1 MCCQSN
7 ADTQEMA
14 IESRNILSGG
24 RETHTPCP
32 AVSVVVPN
40 FNYAR
45 YLPQR
50 IESVLN
56 QTFTDFEVILL
67 DDASTDNSV
76 EVMRRYAETDNRIS
90 RIEVNATNSGSPFLQ
105 WERGVKLARG
115 RYIWIAE
122 ADDFADPEFLASCMK
137 AFETDNTI
145 TMAMTM
151 SHLVDSEGNPSGHKP
166 FEDFEPDGNTRF
178 FDGRDFIRRYMTIVN
193 GCYNAS
199 MVLFR
204 KDCYTDIKDRT
215 FTGMR
220 YCGDWMLWLQMMLQ
234 GKVARIDRRLNS
246 FRLHGRS
253 VTDASA
259 TAQRG
264 RPEEM
269 AVDLFLLSV
278 PHLLTTYQRRRARY
292 RTYRDLRKRPEL
304 LSRVKE
310 LCPRIDSILRVNRVN
325 FMFYWIYMHAPVRF
339 RK

>member
-1 MCCQSN
+1 M
-7 ADTQEMA
+7 
-14 IESRNILSGG
+14 
-24 RETHTPCP
+24 
-32 AVSVVVPN
+32 
-40 FNYAR
+40 
-45 YLPQR
+45 
-50 IESVLN
+50 
-56 QTFTDFEVILL
+56 
-67 DDASTDNSV
+67 
-76 EVMRRYAETDNRIS
+76 
-90 RIEVNATNSGSPFLQ
+90 
-105 WERGVKLARG
+105 KLARG

-122 ADDFADPEFLASCMK
+122 ADDFADPAFLASCMK
-137 AFETDNTI
+137 AFEADNTI
-145 TMAMTM
+145 TMAITM
-151 SHLVDSEGNPSGHKP
+151 SHLVDSEGNPSNHRP

-178 FDGRDFIRRYMTIVN
+178 FDGHDFIRRYMTIVN

-204 KDCYTDIKDRT
+204 KDCYTNIKDRT
-215 FTGMR
+215 FAGMR

-269 AVDLFLLSV
+269 AVDLFLLGV
-278 PHLLTTYQRRRARY
+278 PQLLTTYQLRRARY
-292 RTYRDLRKRPEL
+292 RTYRDMRKRPEL
-304 LSRVKE
+304 LGRVKE

>member
-115 RYIWIAE
+115 LYIWIAE

-151 SHLVDSEGNPSGHKP
+151 SHLVDSEGNPSDHKP

-204 KDCYTDIKDRT
+204 KDCSTDIKDRT

-310 LCPRIDSILRVNRVN
+310 LCPHIDSILRVNRVN